1 MAAGEASRR
10 TQVQEKLVEV
20 MKIHQRKGK
29 MSAAMT
35 MCREQVKEREAKK
48 KCGTP
53 GAGEEQQVEEEK
65 QMVVN
70 KLKHIVN
77 SQKFANWYEPTN
89 EFRLEKKGDVI
100 RAREPKVP

>member
-1 MAAGEASRR
+1 M
-10 TQVQEKLVEV
+10 QEKLVEV

-53 GAGEEQQVEEEK
+53 GAGEDQQWEEAK

-70 KLKHIVN
+70 TLVNKLKHTVN
-77 SQKFANWYEPTN
+77 SQLFSNLCEPMR
-89 EFRLEKKGDVI
+89 EFRSEKKGDVI
-100 RAREPKVP
+100 RA